1 MIEFEQDHDI
11 LLVLDQAL
19 GLLDHHLGN
28 LDVAARRLVEGRGDD
43 LAVDRA
49 LHVGD
54 FLRPLVD
61 QQHDQDDLGI
71 IVGDRAGDV
80 LQEHRLAGPRRRDDQ
95 RALALAERRDDVD
108 HPRRLVLDGRVERVE
123 LQFLVGVER
132 RQIVEIDSVANLLGI
147 VEVDRRDPGQREI
160 ALAFLGPAD
169 LALDRVAGAK
179 PEAPDDRRR
188 DVDVVGAGEIIG
200 FGRTEESEAVVQHL
214 DGAGAHDLDPVL
226 GLDFQDR
233 EHEVLLAHRRR
244 AFDTHL
250 LGHCDEVRGRLFLQF
265 FQMHDGSFLGELCS
279 SSSTGQVKAEGG
291 RTPRMGT
298 AGGDDARRE
307 PS

>member
-1 MIEFEQDHDI
+1 MIEVEQDDDV

-19 GLLDHHLGN
+19 GLLDHHFGD
-28 LDVAARRLVEGRGDD
+28 LDVALGGLVEGRGND

-61 QQHDQDDLGI
+61 QQDDQDHFGI

-80 LQEHRLAGPRRRDDQ
+80 LQKHGLAGPWRRNDQ

-123 LQFLVGVER
+123 LELLVRIER
-132 RQIVEIDSVANLLGI
+132 RQIVEIDAVADLLGI
-147 VEVDRRDPGQREI
+147 VEVDRRHPGQREI
-160 ALAFLGPAD
+160 ALAFLGSAN
-169 LALDRVAGAK
+169 LALDRVAGAQA
-179 PEAPDDRRR
+179 EAADDRRR
-188 DVDVVGAGEIIG
+188 HIDVVRTGEIIG
-200 FGRTEESEAVVQHL
+200 LGRAEEAEAVVQHL
-214 DGAGAHDLDPVL
+214 DGARTHDLDPIL
-226 GLDFQDR
+226 GLDLQDR

-250 LGHCDEVRGRLFLQF
+250 LGHCNEVGWGLFLQF
-265 FQMHDGSFLGELCS
+265 FQMHG
-279 SSSTGQVKAEGG
+279 
-291 RTPRMGT
+291 
-298 AGGDDARRE
+298 
-307 PS
+307 